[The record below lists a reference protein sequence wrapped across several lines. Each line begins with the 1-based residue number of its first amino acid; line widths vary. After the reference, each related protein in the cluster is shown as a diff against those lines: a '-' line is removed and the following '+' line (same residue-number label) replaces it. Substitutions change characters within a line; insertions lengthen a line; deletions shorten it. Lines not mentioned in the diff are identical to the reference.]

1 MKVLVATDG
10 SEHSMKAVQRGLE
23 LAEKQGAQVTLMSVA
38 YYGADYLEGMPP
50 NIKDKLED
58 EAKAAL
64 KKAKALFDKG
74 AVFVDSRTD
83 KDWGAG
89 RIPGAVHLELS
100 KGFTE
105 ASLGAKAKKDQD
117 VVMYCNGV
125 SCLRS
130 SEAAAKAVGWGY
142 KKVHY
147 YRLGFPDWKAAGYP
161 VE

>member
-1 MKVLVATDG
+1 MMKKACGLAVVLMMAMPLAQAAESPETVTGATTVDG
-10 SEHSMKAVQRGLE
+10 A
-23 LAEKQGAQVTLMSVA
+23 
-38 YYGADYLEGMPP
+38 
-50 NIKDKLED
+50 
-58 EAKAAL
+58 
-64 KKAKALFDKG
+64 KAKALFDKG
-74 AVFVDSRTD
+74 VVFVDMRTD

-100 KGFTE
+100 KVFTD
-105 ASLGAKAKKDQD
+105 ASLGAKVKKDQE

-130 SEAAAKAVGWGY
+130 SEASAKAVGWGY
-142 KKVHY
+142 KKVYY

>member
-1 MKVLVATDG
+1 MMKKAYGLAVVLMMAFPMSLVQAADSPETVAGASTVDG
-10 SEHSMKAVQRGLE
+10 A
-23 LAEKQGAQVTLMSVA
+23 
-38 YYGADYLEGMPP
+38 
-50 NIKDKLED
+50 
-58 EAKAAL
+58 
-64 KKAKALFDKG
+64 KAKALFDKG

-100 KGFTE
+100 KVFTE